1 MNFRNSIPNSLLLSK
16 NDFFVSLTKYF
27 LIVDEIQFSKVLRD
41 QFAFVYAPIM
51 TTSFT
56 FKSYLE
62 NRLANGMSVLK
73 TEKWLREDLDK
84 FSKGK
89 STRSHAQILRRQL
102 IKTKSAKNLL
112 ESLSQKDFL
121 SKTRTCESTDYV
133 TNLHAV
139 SGRSQE
145 HLVVENTKEILIE
158 EVKDS
163 EVKRKSVDDLS
174 RSGKSYRQKKLL
186 GQLQEGDLKLIKSKR
201 EKLNAF
207 EALSFQKDAHMS
219 ERDMIL
225 AKKLVKAKSGAN
237 NLAGRWLKK
246 KASDETM
253 PTGIEVDDFKASVS
267 LQAGLNKTAE
277 RLLVVSNQIPVEQK
291 AVLVAE
297 KVCTLYVKSGQ
308 DGTTGNV

>member
-1 MNFRNSIPNSLLLSK
+1 
-16 NDFFVSLTKYF
+16 
-27 LIVDEIQFSKVLRD
+27 
-41 QFAFVYAPIM
+41 M

-62 NRLANGMSVLK
+62 NRLANGISILK
-73 TEKWLREDLDK
+73 TEKWLQEDLNK

-89 STRSHAQILRRQL
+89 TTRSHVQNLRRQL
-102 IKTKSAKNLL
+102 IKMHSTKNLL
-112 ESLSQKDFL
+112 GSLAQKDFL
-121 SKTRTCESTDYV
+121 SKTRTCESKNYV
-133 TNLHAV
+133 TNLHARN
-139 SGRSQE
+139 GRSQE
-145 HLVVENTKEILIE
+145 NLVIENTKEILIE

-163 EVKRKSVDDLS
+163 AVKRKSVDDLS
-174 RSGKSYRQKKLL
+174 RSGKKYRRKKLL
-186 GQLQEGDLKLIKSKR
+186 SQLEEGDLKLIKSKR
-201 EKLNAF
+201 GKLNAF

-237 NLAGRWLKK
+237 NLAGRRLKK
-246 KASDETM
+246 KACDETM
-253 PTGIEVDDFKASVS
+253 PTGIEVNDFKASVS

-291 AVLVAE
+291 EVLVAE

>member
-1 MNFRNSIPNSLLLSK
+1 M
-16 NDFFVSLTKYF
+16 
-27 LIVDEIQFSKVLRD
+27 DEIQCSKVLRD
-41 QFAFVYAPIM
+41 QFAIVHAPIM

-62 NRLANGMSVLK
+62 KRLAQGVSILK
-73 TEKWLREDLDK
+73 TEKWLQEDLDK

-89 STRSHAQILRRQL
+89 STRSHAQNLRRQL
-102 IKTKSAKNLL
+102 IKTQSAKNLL
-112 ESLSQKDFL
+112 GSISQKDFL

-133 TNLHAV
+133 TNLHTM

-145 HLVVENTKEILIE
+145 NLVIENTKEILIE

-163 EVKRKSVDDLS
+163 AVKRKSVGDLS
-174 RSGKSYRQKKLL
+174 RSGKNYRQKKLL
-186 GQLQEGDLKLIKSKR
+186 GQLQEGDLILIKSKR

-225 AKKLVKAKSGAN
+225 AKKLVKAKTGAN
-237 NLAGRWLKK
+237 NLAGRQLKK

-277 RLLVVSNQIPVEQK
+277 RLLAVSNQIPDEQK
-291 AVLVAE
+291 QVLLAE